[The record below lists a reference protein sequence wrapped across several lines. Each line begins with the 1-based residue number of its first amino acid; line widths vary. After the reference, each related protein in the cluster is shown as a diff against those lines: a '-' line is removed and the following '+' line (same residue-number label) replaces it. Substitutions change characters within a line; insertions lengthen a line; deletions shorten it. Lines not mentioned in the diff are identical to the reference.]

1 VNRGTALTII
11 ANLIWGFAA
20 LYWIETQPIGPVD
33 LLAHRALWSVPVLVA
48 CLLWMGRLCGALA
61 IFTRPGALGLMAA
74 SATTQAAN
82 WGIFLW
88 AVTSGRATEAS
99 LGYFLLPLLNI
110 AFGIYLF
117 GEQIG
122 RAQRIA
128 ISLAGLGMLILIA
141 ENRGLPWAALGVAV
155 SFGLY
160 GVIRKKVTVGAI
172 EGLFVETLLM
182 APLALLW
189 LMYRQDRGQRE
200 RKFWLGVLEPM
211 TDLRGAILVQAIDG
225 ACSHIVYHPYRGEV
239 RLDRTEIRRWMRS
252 LRESGELKPRRRTHR
267 EPIPWQTRRP
277 EAEVVGGT
285 IWLPASDSD
294 PTS

>member
-189 LMYRQDRGQRE
+189 LLNNQWGGLGEYGLRVDLFLLGAGVMTVVPLACYVVAARMLPLTSLGLIYYLGPSCQLFVAVCIFGESLNPLQL
-200 RKFWLGVLEPM
+200 FSFVLVWLGLAFVVAD
-211 TDLRGAILVQAIDG
+211 TLRR
-225 ACSHIVYHPYRGEV
+225 YRSV
-239 RLDRTEIRRWMRS
+239 R
-252 LRESGELKPRRRTHR
+252 
-267 EPIPWQTRRP
+267 
-277 EAEVVGGT
+277 A
-285 IWLPASDSD
+285 LPND
-294 PTS
+294 